1 MGTTGGRR
9 GRWPE
14 LDQLWRWLGGGLPGA
29 IHISPAPGGG
39 VHCPGLSPPSGGVE
53 LADQPVVTG
62 TEAGLGGAWEITLAP
77 HPLSLTQDCPRRR
90 AVILKFS
97 LQGLKI
103 YSGEGEV
110 GAHVGAGEDWTERV
124 SYSLRTYLPPPRP
137 YTVP

>member
-1 MGTTGGRR
+1 MGDVGDGQNWTSY
-9 GRWPE
+9 
-14 LDQLWRWLGGGLPGA
+14 GA
-29 IHISPAPGGG
+29 GSAVACQEPFIFPRLLGG